1 MLSYNVADLLRSAPG
16 TTRELPLALDQL
28 AIDTELAVAAPIRGT
43 VRLANTGRGI
53 VAKGHLTTALPE
65 TCSRCLTATVAPVDV
80 EFMEEALP
88 SVDLES
94 GTPIA
99 HADETETLFL
109 DDHHELDLTGTV
121 RDAISLAEPIVA
133 LCRPDCRGLC
143 LECGIDLNDRSCPYP
158 RRGRHRSAPGGAAR
172 DPAAARPAGLTG
184 TVPHRRDRPVTG
196 TTTDHHPEGVRT
208 WESPSDACRTRDRAI
223 TAPTTR

>member
-16 TTRELPLALDQL
+16 TTRELPIALDQL
-28 AIDTELAVAAPIRGT
+28 RIDDDLAVAAPIRGT

-53 VAKGHLTTALPE
+53 VARGHLVTALPE
-65 TCSRCLTATVAPVDV
+65 TCSRCLVDIVSPVDV
-80 EFMEEALP
+80 EFTEEALP

-94 GTPIA
+94 GTPVD
-99 HADETETLFL
+99 HPDEDLAAILLL

-143 LECGIDLNDRSCPYP
+143 LVCGVDLN
-158 RRGRHRSAPGGAAR
+158 A
-172 DPAAARPAGLTG
+172 DPAHDHGDTDLDPRLEALLSIRQRLDQPA
-184 TVPHRRDRPVTG
+184 
-196 TTTDHHPEGVRT
+196 
-208 WESPSDACRTRDRAI
+208 
-223 TAPTTR
+223 